1 MNKLQVLTFM
11 NILDH
16 KNCTNEK
23 IKSRRKKKIQSL
35 KESSPIRATSSTRTY
50 GVTVCFSIGSG

>member
-23 IKSRRKKKIQSL
+23 IKSRRKKKNSKLERKFTNQSNV
-35 KESSPIRATSSTRTY
+35 EY
-50 GVTVCFSIGSG
+50 

>member
-16 KNCTNEK
+16 KNCKNEK

-50 GVTVCFSIGSG
+50 GVTVCFSICSG

>member
-16 KNCTNEK
+16 KNCKNEK
-23 IKSRRKKKIQSL
+23 IKSRRKKKKFKAWKKVHQSEQRRVL
-35 KESSPIRATSSTRTY
+35 EPTE
-50 GVTVCFSIGSG
+50 